1 MGWSIATS
9 SPSLSCHK
17 NGVRTLELLCS
28 LKPADGRCSEM
39 IRDLACYA
47 AKSLQGSFAELAV
60 RSGKG
65 GARCGW
71 WWWEWGQAAAC

>member
-60 RSGKG
+60 RRRG
-65 GARCGW
+65 GVGW
-71 WWWEWGQAAAC
+71 GHVGG